1 MRTYLRVGALIFY
14 KNKLVTTKMKKDGEE
29 YYVLPGGGVEDYET
43 IHEALVR
50 ELKEELDIDITK
62 SRLVYIRELN
72 IKEKGRGVE
81 FYFLVESFGGKI
93 KKGFD
98 PESKKSLFEDI
109 AFFNLEELNNIV
121 FHPKQLIEVL
131 KKDKNDHFEG
141 IKHLGL
147 QDYP

>member
-72 IKEKGRGVE
+72 IKEKEGV
-81 FYFLVESFGGKI
+81 
-93 KKGFD
+93 
-98 PESKKSLFEDI
+98 
-109 AFFNLEELNNIV
+109 LNFI
-121 FHPKQLIEVL
+121 F
-131 KKDKNDHFEG
+131 
-141 IKHLGL
+141 
-147 QDYP
+147 